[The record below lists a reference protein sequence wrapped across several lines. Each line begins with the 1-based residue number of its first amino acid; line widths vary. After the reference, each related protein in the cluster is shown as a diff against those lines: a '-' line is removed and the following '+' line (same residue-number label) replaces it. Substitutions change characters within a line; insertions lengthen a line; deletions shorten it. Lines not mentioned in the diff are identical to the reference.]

1 MKKLFVLTPGKSALF
16 AFGLFS
22 AAAVSE
28 GPALAGKEGYH
39 FSEVRSHQFVEA
51 WPSLNSDEKSIHIKV
66 KVSNGVQIAP
76 FSPTVW
82 IDLKG
87 AGGVT
92 ILRFTKTYSL
102 GPSGWGHGVDR
113 TYDYDIPKP
122 ELWAMTEDVTLRA
135 FERPP
140 APGPA
145 NMPSIPLIELK

>member
-76 FSPTVW
+76 FSPTARCW
-82 IDLKG
+82 AFTPRPSRARWPALKKMMTHPAAPEGDVELYCACRLFG
-87 AGGVT
+87 AM
-92 ILRFTKTYSL
+92 
-102 GPSGWGHGVDR
+102 
-113 TYDYDIPKP
+113 
-122 ELWAMTEDVTLRA
+122 AA
-135 FERPP
+135 C
-140 APGPA
+140 
-145 NMPSIPLIELK
+145 